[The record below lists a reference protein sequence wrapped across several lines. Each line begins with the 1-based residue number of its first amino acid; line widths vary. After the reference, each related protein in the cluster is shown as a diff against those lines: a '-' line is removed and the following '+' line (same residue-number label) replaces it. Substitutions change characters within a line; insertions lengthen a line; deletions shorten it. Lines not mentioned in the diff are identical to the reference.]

1 MKDFIFG
8 FLGIVG
14 SLGIVQVML
23 SRDAEAITKCRF
35 LCFELKRLLEELAD
49 YLTFPSRNSQNDL
62 PRLKEVKKVIEQLYV
77 EKEGLTFRC
86 PLLNSC
92 LEESL
97 PLFDRLRKTDG
108 NPSNSSH
115 FVAAELLQAW
125 GLGLTRPFKV
135 SQLLGIEKFL
145 YKSFV
150 KRFFT
155 RICDLCRRKQKGSM
169 KKMEEG

>member
-14 SLGIVQVML
+14 SFGIVQVML

-62 PRLKEVKKVIEQLYV
+62 PRLKEIKKVIEQLYV

-86 PLLNSC
+86 ALLNNC

-97 PLFDRLRKTDG
+97 PLFDKLRRTDG
-108 NPSNSSH
+108 NPSNSPH
-115 FVAAELLQAW
+115 FVASELLQAW
-125 GLGLTRPFKV
+125 GLELTRPFKV
-135 SQLLGIEKFL
+135 SQLLGVEKFL

-150 KRFFT
+150 KRFFAW
-155 RICDLCRRKQKGSM
+155 ICNLYRRTQKCFM
-169 KKMEEG
+169 KKESV

>member
-14 SLGIVQVML
+14 SFGIVQVML

-35 LCFELKRLLEELAD
+35 QSFELKRLLEELTD
-49 YLTFPSRNSQNDL
+49 YLTFPSRNPQNDL

-77 EKEGLTFRC
+77 EKEGLTFKC

-97 PLFDRLRKTDG
+97 PLFDKLRRTDG
-108 NPSNSSH
+108 NPSNSPH
-115 FVAAELLQAW
+115 FVASELLQVW
-125 GLGLTRPFKV
+125 RLELMRPFKV
-135 SQLLGIEKFL
+135 SQLLRIEKFL
-145 YKSFV
+145 YKPFV
-150 KRFFT
+150 MRFLIWT
-155 RICDLCRRKQKGSM
+155 CDLFRQKQKVL
-169 KKMEEG
+169 